1 MATVN
6 LQRLQEA
13 KLNQEDT
20 STTSFTHPEFG
31 TAATE
36 YRTQH
41 PQAGLKVTIGTVA
54 NQKGLTILYE
64 TRVNHNSGPNTT
76 ETVTRLKVGSY
87 EAFSTTTF
95 EYNSPTEFRHKWKKI
110 LHLAELKAAF
120 NLLTNHECVAG
131 KNSFQ
136 HHRFGPITLPS
147 AQLMAPSEKRKL
159 RDKQLFRIQQ
169 RIQTLEAAYVFLDL
183 ERAAGPL
190 DAEIIQVAAVSGQL
204 RTRFNCYITPRGGID
219 PYCSANSH
227 KLSVRNGQLYKDD
240 VLIED
245 AVSLDT
251 CITRF
256 IAFLREVKEFVGN
269 LAITVVMYGDTD
281 RPNLLNSIDSINRLD
296 EFTTLCPIFLNFNR
310 VMLECEEVIELTGG
324 RTSLMKSNILQIITG
339 EGPDLNQAHNAA
351 YDAELL
357 HGLFF
362 AFIKGPFLVETI
374 QSMRDHYINPMIDY
388 QLPRTIQ
395 KTRRRRIGNSN
406 PHRIFYPVGF
416 P

>member
-6 LQRLQEA
+6 LQHLQEA
-13 KLNQEDT
+13 RLDQEDT
-20 STTSFTHPEFG
+20 TTSSFTHPEFG
-31 TAATE
+31 AAATE

-41 PQAGLKVTIGTVA
+41 PQAGLKVTIGTIA
-54 NQKGLTILYE
+54 NQRGITIRYE

-76 ETVTRLKVGSY
+76 ETVTRLQVGNH

-95 EYNSPTEFRHKWKKI
+95 DYTSPTEFRRKWRKV

-147 AQLMAPSEKRKL
+147 SQLMAPSEKLKL
-159 RDKQLFRIQQ
+159 RGKQSARIQQ
-169 RIQTLEAAYVFLDL
+169 MIQTREAAYVFLDL

-190 DAEIIQVAAVSGQL
+190 DAEIIQVAAVSGHL
-204 RTRFNCYITPRGGID
+204 RTIFNCYINPRGGID
-219 PYCSANSH
+219 PHCSANSH
-227 KLSVRNGQLYKDD
+227 KLSVHNGQLYKDGGI
-240 VLIED
+240 IED

-256 IAFLREVKEFVGN
+256 IAFLREVKEFVGSI
-269 LAITVVMYGDTD
+269 AITLVVYGETD
-281 RPNLLNSIDSINRLD
+281 RPNLLNSIDSLNRLD
-296 EFTTLCPIFLNFNR
+296 EFTALCPIFLNFNN
-310 VMLECEEVIELTGG
+310 VMRECEEVTELTGG
-324 RTSLMKSNILQIITG
+324 RTSLIKSDILQIITG
-339 EGPDLNQAHNAA
+339 QGPDLNRAHNAL

-357 HGLFF
+357 HSLFF

-374 QSMRDHYINPMIDY
+374 QSMRDHYVNPMFDY
-388 QLPRTIQ
+388 LLPRTVQ

-406 PHRIFYPVGF
+406 PHGVFYPVGF
-416 P
+416 Q